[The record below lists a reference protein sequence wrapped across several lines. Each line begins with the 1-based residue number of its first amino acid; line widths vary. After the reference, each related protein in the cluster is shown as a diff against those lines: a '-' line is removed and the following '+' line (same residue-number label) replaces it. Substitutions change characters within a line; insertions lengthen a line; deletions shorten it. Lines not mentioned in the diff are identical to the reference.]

1 MKKDRE
7 TMWRKN
13 EEGARD
19 GAREGEREGGGRE
32 KEAGGGR
39 DGATER
45 VWEGAREREGERERS
60 REREGW
66 GGGGGGHPWYIPA
79 SPQSIFRV
87 SARIA
92 LAPVSC
98 PLALIENWPSIP

>member
-1 MKKDRE
+1 
-7 TMWRKN
+7 MWRKN

-45 VWEGAREREGERERS
+45 VWEGAREREGERDRS
-60 REREGW
+60 REREG
-66 GGGGGGHPWYIPA
+66 GGGVGVGVIRGI
-79 SPQSIFRV
+79 SPPVHSPFSESAPESLLLRCRV
-87 SARIA
+87 
-92 LAPVSC
+92 L
-98 PLALIENWPSIP
+98 WP